1 MDTTLTRRYFLSYSG
16 VKLPLQLVE
25 ELEEGALRNR
35 NTWFV
40 AEYDAAGRVLHIE
53 KRVYG
58 EIEMTHD
65 YEYTANGTLAR
76 ATIQI
81 GDDDPQIVELA

>member
-1 MDTTLTRRYFLSYSG
+1 MRL
-16 VKLPLQLVE
+16 LQLVE

-40 AEYDAAGRVLHIE
+40 AEYDVAGRVLYIE

-65 YEYTANGTLAR
+65 YEYAANGTLAR
-76 ATIQI
+76 ATIHI
-81 GDDDPQIVELA
+81 GDDDPQIMELA